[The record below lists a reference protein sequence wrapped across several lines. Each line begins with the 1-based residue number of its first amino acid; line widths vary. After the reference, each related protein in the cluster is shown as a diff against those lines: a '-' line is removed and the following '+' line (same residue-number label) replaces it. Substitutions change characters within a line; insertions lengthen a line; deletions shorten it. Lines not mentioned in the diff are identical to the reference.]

1 MVEVAS
7 DGMSWDVI
15 EILPPYDGIMSC
27 ILLSMTRV
35 FKEKV
40 NVTYHTSAISIEEK
54 CRSQDYQ
61 RISIVFP

>member
-40 NVTYHTSAISIEEK
+40 NVNDIRYIHRGKMPFSRLSK
-54 CRSQDYQ
+54 D
-61 RISIVFP
+61 